1 MITAGELMDLMR
13 GLLNNYPTYN
23 LPLEIDG
30 KEVYTVSMDETRDMP
45 TLIITTKEKDD
56 NSTRAN

>member
-1 MITAGELMDLMR
+1 MDLMR
-13 GLLNNYPTYN
+13 GLLNNYPTYH

-30 KEVYTVSMDETRDMP
+30 KEVDTVSMDETRDMP

-56 NSTRAN
+56 DSTGID